1 MFPDGFCEGLD
12 VAAMKGQFENM
23 TNSHKLLKFPMNRS
37 RNPAAL
43 TMSVENELDRLKF
56 EASDERKKAVY
67 STTSK
72 RDERQERIS
81 VLQRSLEERI
91 KARDQVKEKARRLL
105 EMVRGDPRLG
115 SSNVSEER
123 LATVLEA
130 NPAMRRVQ
138 AEMLTIQD
146 ELATLQRE
154 GLCRLVPR
162 SSGGVE
168 ADQHP
173 LRTGGSNSEGRR
185 AAVSAA
191 AAARRFLSDA
201 ELREVEGLVA
211 AAQGADGARIRR
223 AAAALLRDFAQTI
236 LEVASEPVSASKGHP
251 SITLMADPPG
261 SCQGDA

>member
-1 MFPDGFCEGLD
+1 
-12 VAAMKGQFENM
+12 
-23 TNSHKLLKFPMNRS
+23 
-37 RNPAAL
+37 
-43 TMSVENELDRLKF
+43 MSVESELDRLKF

-72 RDERQERIS
+72 REERQERIS

-91 KARDQVKEKARRLL
+91 KAREQVKEKARRLM

-123 LATVLEA
+123 LAAVLEA

-138 AEMLTIQD
+138 AEILAIQD

-173 LRTGGSNSEGRR
+173 LRTGGADDAGQR

-191 AAARRFLSDA
+191 AAARQR
-201 ELREVEGLVA
+201 RYA
-211 AAQGADGARIRR
+211 AAGRWAKRR
-223 AAAALLRDFAQTI
+223 PAVRELPQVRGVLRSRGQQALRWGERGVPRTVPGCHSTAWQLQVR
-236 LEVASEPVSASKGHP
+236 PP
-251 SITLMADPPG
+251 SSRTG
-261 SCQGDA
+261 